1 MTDPGH
7 VAAAWTSRPAEP
19 RLRSTRRGGF
29 TLIELMAV
37 ALLMALVAAIAIPNM
52 GFRAAQQG
60 LDEAESMAALFEFG
74 RQRAVMTGLPQQVVI
89 DLDQQR
95 YWLEVQRRTEREI
108 PTGPVRWSDER
119 ELALTAPRD
128 ERARFTRAL
137 GAAGRGYTPPR
148 GVWIAAIDTAE
159 GRLEAGTVT
168 LPFAGDG
175 STEGTVIWVSADGG
189 HQLRLEIAPLA
200 DRIRIE
206 HVES

>member
-1 MTDPGH
+1 MTDSGHTTAGTMCRVDSPGR
-7 VAAAWTSRPAEP
+7 AG
-19 RLRSTRRGGF
+19 RRAGF

-74 RQRAVMTGLPQQVVI
+74 RQRAVMTGRPQQVVI

-95 YWLEVQRRTEREI
+95 YWLEVHRRVDREGSTE
-108 PTGPVRWSDER
+108 PVRWSDEA
-119 ELALTAPRD
+119 ELALTAPRRK
-128 ERARFTRAL
+128 EATFTRAL
-137 GAAGRGYTPPR
+137 GAAGRGYTPPK
-148 GVWIAAIDTAE
+148 GVWIAAVDTAE
-159 GRLEAGTVT
+159 GRVEAGTVT

-175 STEGTVIWVSADGG
+175 STEGTVIWVSVDGG